1 MASRA
6 GLVFLFLLAVASA
19 MAMTAQSSGTNDLLY
34 GAVIPQHGHESMDL
48 DVDELMMASETSR
61 RQLYYSRYIS
71 YAALRKNNIPCNRRG
86 NSYYNCR
93 NRQKAN
99 PYRRGCTKATRCARA
114 Y

>member
-1 MASRA
+1 MGFRA
-6 GLVFLFLLAVASA
+6 GLVFMFLLAIVSA
-19 MAMTAQSSGTNDLLY
+19 MAMAAQSSGTDNFFY
-34 GAVIPQHGHESMDL
+34 GAVIPQRGHESMDL
-48 DVDELMMASETSR
+48 DVDELMMDSETSR

>member
-1 MASRA
+1 MGSRA
-6 GLVFLFLLAVASA
+6 GLVFLFLLAIAST
-19 MAMTAQSSGTNDLLY
+19 MAMVAQSSGTNDLFY
-34 GAVIPQHGHESMDL
+34 GALISQDGHGSMDL
-48 DVDELMMASETSR
+48 DVDELMMESESSR
-61 RQLYYSRYIS
+61 RQLYNSRYIS

-86 NSYYNCR
+86 NSYYNCK

>member
-19 MAMTAQSSGTNDLLY
+19 MAMAAQSSGTNDFFY
-34 GAVIPQHGHESMDL
+34 GSVIPNDGHGDMDL
-48 DVDELMMASETSR
+48 DVEELMMESDTAR
-61 RQLYYSRYIS
+61 RQLYNSRYIS

-86 NSYYNCR
+86 NSYYNCN

-99 PYRRGCTKATRCARA
+99 PYRRGCTKATRCARS